1 MYMYM
6 PIDELAHMYKR

>member
-1 MYMYM
+1 MYM